1 METTIT
7 IMKTQKTLREKVIFG
22 LSVVLFAV
30 LYLVPGLSG
39 SYAEAQCGG
48 GGGGG
53 GGNLCDEWTE
63 IDGTYH
69 KFGAGGAC
77 YQCGLYTCHS
87 NTLTQ
92 YCQTNHSTCQ

>member
-30 LYLVPGLSG
+30 LYLVPRLSG

-53 GGNLCDEWTE
+53 GGDLCDEWG
-63 IDGTYH
+63 DPNVVH
-69 KFGAGGAC
+69 SFGSVGAC
-77 YQCGLYTCHS
+77 YQCYPNTCHTS
-87 NTLTQ
+87 TNWN
-92 YCQTNHSTCQ
+92 YCSDHHLRCS